1 MHESTTL
8 RVFGSADE
16 TVLYCEQDEQTVI
29 VEHGS
34 RGPTGA
40 IGPTGIGTSFQCFS
54 APGTLS
60 IKTGKGRFY
69 APADFDIVGLTV
81 SCGTAPVG
89 QSIVVDINK
98 NGSTIYTNQANR
110 PSISGSNFYALATI
124 PNITSISA
132 GDYITVD
139 IDQVGLTFAGSD
151 LTVVLQLNES

>member
-8 RVFGSADE
+8 RVFASADE

-40 IGPTGIGTSFQCFS
+40 TGPTGIGVSFQSFS

-69 APADFDIVGLTV
+69 APADFDIAAITV
-81 SCGTAPVG
+81 SCGAAPVG

-98 NGSTIYTNQANR
+98 NGSTIYTNQSNR
-110 PSISGSNFYALATI
+110 PSISGGNFYALATT

>member
-16 TVLYCEQDEQTVI
+16 TVLYCEQDEQTVV

-40 IGPTGIGTSFQCFS
+40 AGTPGIGSSFQSFS

-60 IKTGKGRFY
+60 IKTGKSRFY
-69 APADFDIVGLTV
+69 APADFTIAAITVG
-81 SCGTAPVG
+81 CGTTPVG

-98 NGSTIYTNQANR
+98 NGSTIYTDQATR
-110 PSISGSNFYALATI
+110 PTISAGNYYALATT
-124 PNITSISA
+124 PNITSILE

-139 IDQVGLTFAGSD
+139 IDQVGLSFAGSD
-151 LTVVLQLNES
+151 LTVVLQLDES

>member
-16 TVLYCEQDEQTVI
+16 TVLYCEQDEQTVVI
-29 VEHGS
+29 EHGS
-34 RGPTGA
+34 KGPVGATGA
-40 IGPTGIGTSFQCFS
+40 TGIGVSFQSFS

-69 APADFDIVGLTV
+69 APADFDITGVTV
-81 SCGTAPVG
+81 ACGTTPVG

-98 NGSTIYTNQANR
+98 NGSTIYTNQAAR
-110 PSISGSNFYALATI
+110 PTIFAGNYYALATT

-139 IDQVGLTFAGSD
+139 IDQVGLSFAGSD